1 VKRIRELLALFLH
14 PYRRL
19 YLTGPGWIFSAIA
32 VSMGLIALNTGH
44 NLFHLIFGFLLSTVI
59 VSGLLSE
66 RVLRGIHVRRH
77 FPSDVTARVDFAV
90 IVEIKNPHPR
100 KTVYAVGV
108 SDAGDFFSRRLL
120 GEIPSLRPG
129 ELKSLS
135 YFARAERRGL
145 YRFGAVHLSTR
156 FPFGF
161 FEKVRVVPL
170 EDSLVAYP
178 AEREVAELAASL
190 AGRERPGVRKQ
201 RFGEEFLGLRPARS
215 GDDHRLIHWRTS
227 ARTGQ
232 WMVKEFVEELKQPR
246 PLFFDSRGTPG
257 EHFERLIE
265 SVASLLRLLTA
276 KGMSLNF
283 ATWEKYLGRIESPEE
298 MKTALRHL
306 ALMAPGTDA
315 CGTGFETWRI
325 DAHREGGGIFVE
337 GELPPPAPLPGC
349 DVVRL

>member
-1 VKRIRELLALFLH
+1 
-14 PYRRL
+14 
-19 YLTGPGWIFSAIA
+19 
-32 VSMGLIALNTGH
+32 
-44 NLFHLIFGFLLSTVI
+44 LSTVI

-66 RVLRGIHVRRH
+66 RVLRGIQVRRY
-77 FPSDVTARVDFAV
+77 FPSDVTARVAFSV
-90 IVEIKNPHPR
+90 MVEIRNPHPR

-108 SDAGDFFSRRLL
+108 SDGGDFFLRRVL
-120 GEIPSLRPG
+120 GEIPSLRAG
-129 ELKSLS
+129 QSKSLS

-178 AEREVAELAASL
+178 AEREVAELAASV
-190 AGRERPGVRKQ
+190 AGRERPGVKKQ

-265 SVASLLRLLTA
+265 SVATLLRLLTA
-276 KGMSLNF
+276 KGISLNF
-283 ATWEKYLGRIESPEE
+283 ATWEKYLGRIESAEE

-315 CGTGFETWRI
+315 CGAGFETWRI
-325 DAHREGGGIFVE
+325 DAHREGGVFVE
-337 GELPPPAPLPGC
+337 GELPPPASLPGC